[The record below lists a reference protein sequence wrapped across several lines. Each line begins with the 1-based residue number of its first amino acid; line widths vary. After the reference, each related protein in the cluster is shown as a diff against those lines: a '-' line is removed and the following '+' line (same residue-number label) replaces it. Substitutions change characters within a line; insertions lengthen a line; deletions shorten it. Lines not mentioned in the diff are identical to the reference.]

1 MPISLFFAFWLV
13 SFLLVCTP
21 GADWA
26 CVMSSTIKHKSPVP
40 AVAGL
45 LMGYLGLVAMVGVGA
60 AALIASLPEALAVLT
75 VVGALYL
82 IWIGV
87 TTFLHPP
94 QPRAADTAV
103 PASGASQFWSGA
115 GVSFLNPKALLT
127 YLVLL
132 PQFTETNAVFP
143 MVVQLTLLG
152 VVHMVNCGVIY
163 ITVGY
168 FTRKILTARPG
179 AARPIGLFSGVAMVI
194 IGLLLLGE
202 QVMKWV

>member
-1 MPISLFFAFWLV
+1 MPASLIFAFWLV

-26 CVMSSTIKHKSPVP
+26 YVLCSTIKHKSPVP

-45 LMGYLGLVAMVGVGA
+45 LMGYLGLVAIVAVGA
-60 AALIASLPEALAVLT
+60 AALIASIPGALAVLT

-94 QPRAADTAV
+94 QPHAATTAV
-103 PASGASQFWSGA
+103 PTSGASQFWGGA

-132 PQFTETNAVFP
+132 PQFTEANAVFS

-152 VVHMVNCGVIY
+152 MVHMVNCALVY
-163 ITVGY
+163 IIVGY
-168 FTRKILTARPG
+168 STRKILMSRPV
-179 AARPIGLFSGVAMVI
+179 ATRPIGLFSGVAMVI